1 MKVKR
6 QGLTH
11 PCDDMNVN
19 CYSISRRLKRHI
31 FVRKV
36 RHSKVF
42 LASNDVNRDMIISI
56 DEEENHYSNTT
67 IYTFLLFFKNN
78 KFFLQQRF

>member
-1 MKVKR
+1 
-6 QGLTH
+6 
-11 PCDDMNVN
+11 MNVN

-42 LASNDVNRDMIISI
+42 LASNDVTRDMIISI
-56 DEEENHYSNTT
+56 DEQENHDSNTT
-67 IYTFLLFFKNN
+67 IYIFLLFFKNN